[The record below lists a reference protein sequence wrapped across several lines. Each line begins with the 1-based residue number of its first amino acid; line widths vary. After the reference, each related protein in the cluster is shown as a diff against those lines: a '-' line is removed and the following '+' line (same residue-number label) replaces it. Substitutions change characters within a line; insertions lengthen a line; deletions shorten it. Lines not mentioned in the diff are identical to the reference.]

1 MVQKTCK
8 PALIYLQLPSATS
21 SPTLSVV
28 SEWYQRARGY
38 RAFLVR
44 RTGTLSS
51 PGPSHRQRSSV
62 ESYWLERP
70 LLGELELRQVLGAVL
85 EPHN

>member
-1 MVQKTCK
+1 VLHRIAF
-8 PALIYLQLPSATS
+8 P
-21 SPTLSVV
+21 VV

-38 RAFLVR
+38 RVFLVL

-51 PGPSHRQRSSV
+51 PGPLHRQRSSV